1 MLKFLPKL
9 SQLCY
14 PKVHTIKTIL
24 ITKFCYSFD
33 FLAMSIKP
41 VRCTKMNKLPISESV
56 CGWGWGSSSRVAMQ
70 STM

>member
-41 VRCTKMNKLPISESV
+41 VRCINMDQT
-56 CGWGWGSSSRVAMQ
+56 ADQ
-70 STM
+70 